1 MKVKVNETEYHG
13 LLALLIAIPVLTV
26 IGAGFLMFGVMF
38 MAIGALMT
46 SPVWIPLM
54 LMGWLP

>member
-1 MKVKVNETEYHG
+1 MKVKVNEKEYHG
-13 LLALLIAIPVLTV
+13 LLALLISIPVLSV
-26 IGAGFLMFGVMF
+26 IGVAFLMFGVLF

-46 SPVWIPLM
+46 SPVWIPLK